1 MNNRT
6 LSYFSLFLFFF
17 SFCFAARGQVA
28 HVVPSARSVA
38 QTAVA
43 DDASW
48 NAFHNPAM
56 LGYIRPVDLSVAY
69 ENRYL
74 LKELSTKSIQA
85 GFATPYVNVGASFS
99 HFGYSLYHD
108 MLMGIDVARD
118 FGGKFALGLGFDYYM
133 AYVAATGRYQGALLG
148 RIGLSLRL
156 VDRLV
161 IGFST
166 FNPFQN
172 NLRMELTT
180 KRLPSVYSL
189 GTADL
194 TACQVR
200 AMLLGYK
207 RIGDFPQLRL
217 DQRTHQAGDRM
228 LALLAHH
235 PFLTAD
241 RFNGTFAR
249 GVKRFYLHTG
259 GNLER
264 VADTLTLI
272 DKDLWDK
279 YFTPVPGQYMSAK
292 DYADALRAVSD
303 EYEGRR

>member
-17 SFCFAARGQVA
+17 SFCLAARGQVA

-189 GTADL
+189 GTAFYILPELVWRTQADKEISSRYRFATGLEYSMLGHIRVKAGGYATGRIFVPCLGFAARVSDYSADLDCELNPVLGL
-194 TACQVR
+194 TAKIT
-200 AMLLGYK
+200 LHY
-207 RIGDFPQLRL
+207 
-217 DQRTHQAGDRM
+217 
-228 LALLAHH
+228 AL
-235 PFLTAD
+235 
-241 RFNGTFAR
+241 
-249 GVKRFYLHTG
+249 
-259 GNLER
+259 
-264 VADTLTLI
+264 
-272 DKDLWDK
+272 
-279 YFTPVPGQYMSAK
+279 TPNAPLK
-292 DYADALRAVSD
+292 
-303 EYEGRR
+303 

>member
-1 MNNRT
+1 MNKRI
-6 LSYFSLFLFFF
+6 FPFLFLLF
-17 SFCFAARGQVA
+17 SYPLTMSGQVA

-56 LGYIRPVDLSVAY
+56 LAYIQPIDLSVAY

-74 LKELSTKSIQA
+74 MKELSTKSVQA
-85 GFATPYVNVGASFS
+85 GFSTRYVNMGASFS

-108 MLMGIDVARD
+108 MLIGVDVARD

-156 VDRLV
+156 VERLV

-172 NLRMELTT
+172 NLCMELTT

-189 GTADL
+189 GTAYYILPELVWRTQVDKEISSRYRFATGLEYSMLEHIRVKVGGYATGRIFVPCLGFAAKVSGYTADLDCELNPVLGL
-194 TACQVR
+194 TAKITLHC
-200 AMLLGYK
+200 ALN
-207 RIGDFPQLRL
+207 P
-217 DQRTHQAGDRM
+217 RT
-228 LALLAHH
+228 
-235 PFLTAD
+235 P
-241 RFNGTFAR
+241 
-249 GVKRFYLHTG
+249 
-259 GNLER
+259 
-264 VADTLTLI
+264 
-272 DKDLWDK
+272 
-279 YFTPVPGQYMSAK
+279 
-292 DYADALRAVSD
+292 
-303 EYEGRR
+303 

>member
-1 MNNRT
+1 M
-6 LSYFSLFLFFF
+6 
-17 SFCFAARGQVA
+17 
-28 HVVPSARSVA
+28 VPSARSVA

-189 GTADL
+189 GTAFYILPELVWRTQADKEISSRYRFATGL
-194 TACQVR
+194 EYS
-200 AMLLGYK
+200 MLGHIRVKAGGYATGRIFVPCLG
-207 RIGDFPQLRL
+207 
-217 DQRTHQAGDRM
+217 
-228 LALLAHH
+228 
-235 PFLTAD
+235 
-241 RFNGTFAR
+241 FA
-249 GVKRFYLHTG
+249 
-259 GNLER
+259 
-264 VADTLTLI
+264 A
-272 DKDLWDK
+272 
-279 YFTPVPGQYMSAK
+279 Q
-292 DYADALRAVSD
+292 VSD
-303 EYEGRR
+303 YSADLDCELNPVLGPTAKITLHYALTPNDPLK